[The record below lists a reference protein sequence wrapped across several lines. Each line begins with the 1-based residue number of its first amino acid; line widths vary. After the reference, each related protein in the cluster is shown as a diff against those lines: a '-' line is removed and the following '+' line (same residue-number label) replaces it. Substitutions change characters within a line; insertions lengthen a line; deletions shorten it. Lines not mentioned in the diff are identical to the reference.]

1 MTTLPPAEVAADCQ
15 AHCPRFVAVLRRERS
30 QSLALAARLREWGIA
45 AVDVEST
52 VLLSK
57 LVAAKL
63 VELLIID
70 HHIEGFITGMEVVQK
85 MRMAFVRIPVIV
97 LGPNVEMLRQ
107 ESNVLGP
114 VTFADAGKSTEDL
127 ANLARRVLSRPPQ
140 DSDLIPERARVLV
153 ERQIELPVL
162 SQLIVRLVGYFQT
175 PVDEIPLVDMC
186 RDIAVD
192 PKASVV
198 LFKAANASAN
208 GLLRQISNVRDAVRL
223 LGVRRSIGHILNA
236 AIVDGMGLLAQRLPA
251 EDQLWHSRRGLLIA
265 SACSTFGEELERRPA
280 EAAFLSGLL
289 QDVGILAMLRACPK
303 DYHAVLHRWRT
314 VGPLKLVLI
323 ERSELGCTHAEVSA
337 AMLERW
343 QLPASLIV
351 PVLHHLEPPQD
362 AARLGID
369 PGLHRVMMIGEAM
382 ADLIDAPHA
391 SRRHTLDSLLADY
404 GPREQ
409 STCRKALIRAT
420 SQATEASHLLDLH
433 LPAASE
439 LETLLRSVLAMVPEL
454 PDEGPSLAAQPL
466 MAAGNEGRE
475 E

>member
-1 MTTLPPAEVAADCQ
+1 MITLPPAEIAADCQ
-15 AHCPRFVAVLRRERS
+15 AHCPRFVAVLRRERT
-30 QSLALAARLREWGIA
+30 QSLALAARLREWGIS

-127 ANLARRVLSRPPQ
+127 AHLARQVLSRPPQ
-140 DSDLIPERARVLV
+140 DLDLIPERARALV

-175 PVDEIPLVDMC
+175 PVDGIPFDDMC

-208 GLLRQISNVRDAVRL
+208 GLLRQISSVRDAIRL
-223 LGVRRSIGHILNA
+223 LGIRRSIGHILNA
-236 AIVDGMGLLAQRLPA
+236 AIVDGMGHLAQRLPA
-251 EDQLWHSRRGLLIA
+251 EEQLWHSRRGLLIA
-265 SACSTFGEELERRPA
+265 SACSTFGEMERRPA

-289 QDVGILAMLRACPK
+289 QDVGILGMLRLP
-303 DYHAVLHRWRT
+303 
-314 VGPLKLVLI
+314 
-323 ERSELGCTHAEVSA
+323 ERL
-337 AMLERW
+337 
-343 QLPASLIV
+343 
-351 PVLHHLEPPQD
+351 
-362 AARLGID
+362 
-369 PGLHRVMMIGEAM
+369 
-382 ADLIDAPHA
+382 
-391 SRRHTLDSLLADY
+391 SRRA
-404 GPREQ
+404 
-409 STCRKALIRAT
+409 
-420 SQATEASHLLDLH
+420 
-433 LPAASE
+433 
-439 LETLLRSVLAMVPEL
+439 
-454 PDEGPSLAAQPL
+454 PSLAVRRAIEARHDRAIGTGLHARRGFRRHARALAVARFTDRSNSASSGAPPRRRPSGRPSRPAPRDDDRRSDGRLDRRAPRQPPPH
-466 MAAGNEGRE
+466 AG
-475 E
+475 